1 MNFIY
6 FLTWKGKEYIMK
18 KKSLALIAI
27 AVVMVASIATAYT
40 LAYFTDSKSK
50 ENVFTVGDVKLS

>member
-1 MNFIY
+1 
-6 FLTWKGKEYIMK
+6 MK